1 MIGLAGKGS
10 LLRITS
16 GWARVVRSHRE
27 LVKPTEPRLW
37 LSSGDVVIL
46 IQPELNFVSFSC
58 RVLTQHGEGWMHQS
72 DLGCHQ

>member
-46 IQPELNFVSFSC
+46 IQSEIDTTSFSC
-58 RVLTQHGEGWMHQS
+58 HVLTRLGEGWMHRS
-72 DLGCHQ
+72 DLKNHQ

>member
-1 MIGLAGKGS
+1 MIGLAAGGT
-10 LLRITS
+10 LLCVTS

-27 LVKPTEPRLW
+27 LVKPIKPRLW

-46 IQPELNFVSFSC
+46 IQSEIDTTSFSC
-58 RVLTQHGEGWMHQS
+58 RVLTQHGEGWMRQS